1 MRGKII
7 FFHDQVAY
15 SHQTHEMARPT
26 KYSDWKNDSTDS
38 APDKNLQKKWTK
50 KFRAKKVKKIKS
62 IKSSVKGTK
71 YTYLLI
77 SGYEVRVSQYFAK
90 WKLKAKLME
99 TKFIYCVMHACIEF
113 KIKINPY
120 GHPG

>member
-38 APDKNLQKKWTK
+38 APDKNLQKKATK
-50 KFRAKKVKKIKS
+50 KFRAKKVKKIES
-62 IKSSVKGTK
+62 IKSSVIGTK

-77 SGYEVRVSQYFAK
+77 SGHEVRVSQYFAK
-90 WKLKAKLME
+90 WK
-99 TKFIYCVMHACIEF
+99 
-113 KIKINPY
+113 
-120 GHPG
+120 